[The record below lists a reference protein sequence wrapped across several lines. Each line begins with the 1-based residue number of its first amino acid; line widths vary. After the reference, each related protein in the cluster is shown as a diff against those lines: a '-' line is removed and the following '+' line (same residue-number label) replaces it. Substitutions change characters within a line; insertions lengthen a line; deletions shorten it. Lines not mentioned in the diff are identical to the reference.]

1 MGIDT
6 SGDRAYSQN
15 SFFGPGFRA
24 NASRNVQT
32 VEPGAEGPFGM
43 IHKNKVFQKNV
54 VLLNW
59 IDRENDNIA
68 TRLGLDSSTV
78 AILKTKAA

>member
-1 MGIDT
+1 
-6 SGDRAYSQN
+6 
-15 SFFGPGFRA
+15 
-24 NASRNVQT
+24 
-32 VEPGAEGPFGM
+32 M

-68 TRLGLDSSTV
+68 TWLGLDSSTV
-78 AILKTKAA
+78 AILKTRAA